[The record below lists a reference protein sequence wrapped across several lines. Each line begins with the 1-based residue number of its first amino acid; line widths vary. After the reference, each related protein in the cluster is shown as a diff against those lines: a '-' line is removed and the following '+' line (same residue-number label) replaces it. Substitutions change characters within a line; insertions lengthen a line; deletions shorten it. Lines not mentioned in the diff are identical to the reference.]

1 MTATTPIAGGHWI
14 GLDPGRSKCGLVR
27 TDISGQQVQ
36 DLLVCTPQESWDW
49 LQHWCHSCSVKGLV
63 LGDGTGSGPWQQAIG
78 DALPELTVVLQP
90 EAGSTLAARGR
101 YCQLFPPRNLWK
113 LLPEGL
119 RLPPRPLDDL
129 AALVLLEA
137 HLGHRLGL
145 A

>member
-1 MTATTPIAGGHWI
+1 MTATTPTAGGHWI

-27 TDISGQQVQ
+27 TDISGQQVH
-36 DLLVCTPQESWDW
+36 DRLVCTPQDSWDW

-101 YCQLFPPRNLWK
+101 YWQLFPPRNLWK

>member
-1 MTATTPIAGGHWI
+1 MTATTPTAGGHWI

-63 LGDGTGSGPWQQAIG
+63 LGDGTGSGPWQQALG

-101 YCQLFPPRNLWK
+101 Y
-113 LLPEGL
+113 
-119 RLPPRPLDDL
+119 L
-129 AALVLLEA
+129 AVISAP
-137 HLGHRLGL
+137 
-145 A
+145 

>member
-1 MTATTPIAGGHWI
+1 MTATTSTAGGHWI

-36 DLLVCTPQESWDW
+36 DLLVCTPRESWDW

-63 LGDGTGSGPWQQAIG
+63 LGDGTGSGPWQQALG
-78 DALPELTVVLQP
+78 EALPELTVVLQP

-101 YCQLFPPRNLWK
+101 YWQLFPPRNLWK

-129 AALVLLEA
+129 AALLLLEA

>member
-1 MTATTPIAGGHWI
+1 MTATTPTAGGHWI

-63 LGDGTGSGPWQQAIG
+63 LGDGTGSGPWQQALG
-78 DALPELTVVLQP
+78 DVLPELTVVLQP

-101 YCQLFPPRNLWK
+101 YWQLFPPRNLWK

>member
-1 MTATTPIAGGHWI
+1 MTATTPTAGGHWI

-36 DLLVCTPQESWDW
+36 DLLVSTPQESWDW

-101 YCQLFPPRNLWK
+101 YWQLFPPRNLWK

>member
-1 MTATTPIAGGHWI
+1 MTATTSTAGGHWI

-49 LQHWCHSCSVKGLV
+49 LQHWCHSCSV
-63 LGDGTGSGPWQQAIG
+63 
-78 DALPELTVVLQP
+78 DALPELKVVLQP

-101 YCQLFPPRNLWK
+101 YWQLFPPRNLWK

-129 AALVLLEA
+129 AALLLLEA

>member
-1 MTATTPIAGGHWI
+1 MTATTPTAGGHWI

-101 YCQLFPPRNLWK
+101 YWQLFPPRNLWK

-137 HLGHRLGL
+137 HLGHRLEL

>member
-1 MTATTPIAGGHWI
+1 MTATTPTAGGHWI
-14 GLDPGRSKCGLVR
+14 GLDPGRSKCWLVR

-36 DLLVCTPQESWDW
+36 DLLVCTPLESCDW

-63 LGDGTGSGPWQQAIG
+63 LGDGTGSGPWQQALG

-101 YCQLFPPRNLWK
+101 YWQLFPPRNLWK

>member
-1 MTATTPIAGGHWI
+1 MTATTPTAGGHWI

-49 LQHWCHSCSVKGLV
+49 LQHWCHSCRVKGLV
-63 LGDGTGSGPWQQAIG
+63 LGDGTGSGPWQQALG
-78 DALPELTVVLQP
+78 DALPELTGVLQP

-101 YCQLFPPRNLWK
+101 YWQLFPPRNLWK

>member
-1 MTATTPIAGGHWI
+1 MTATTPTAGGHWI

-49 LQHWCHSCSVKGLV
+49 LQHWCQSSTVSGLV
-63 LGDGTGSGPWQQAIG
+63 LGDGTGSGPWQQALG

-101 YCQLFPPRNLWK
+101 YWQLFPPRNLWK

-129 AALVLLEA
+129 AALVLLDA